1 MRVVKISPLKR
12 LVTVVPESTLDLLNI
27 YRVLEVGDVVY
38 AVTSRELKKERR
50 DGSVDSV
57 RVAVELGVEVL
68 EKSLDPMLKRLDL
81 LGVIRYESREL
92 GLVGKH
98 HSIHVSVGDE
108 LTVESRKNFQRLEA
122 MAKYYR
128 GPGIRRD
135 VALVLVDDESLGVY
149 RAEPSGM
156 RVLFHETVAEGKRE
170 PDQRQKALQKIYA
183 AAAEK
188 LKDVDEVYVFGPS
201 VTVDEFVSYLKREKP
216 ILYQRVKKTGF
227 VSTTDQAGVSELLR
241 GGVLRELSEE
251 VKAVADVIDVEEL
264 MRVLA
269 TEPGKASLGFVE
281 TLNALRMGAVE
292 KVLVSE
298 DFLWSRYMDKDV
310 WELVDRAEAH
320 GASVRVISTG
330 SEATDKLNGLGGV
343 AAILRY
349 SVDPSLLRRVD

>member
-1 MRVVKISPLKR
+1 
-12 LVTVVPESTLDLLNI
+12 
-27 YRVLEVGDVVY
+27 
-38 AVTSRELKKERR
+38 
-50 DGSVDSV
+50 
-57 RVAVELGVEVL
+57 
-68 EKSLDPMLKRLDL
+68 
-81 LGVIRYESREL
+81 
-92 GLVGKH
+92 
-98 HSIHVSVGDE
+98 
-108 LTVESRKNFQRLEA
+108 ESRKNFQRLEA

-241 GGVLRELSEE
+241 GGVLRELGEM

>member
-12 LVTVVPESTLDLLNI
+12 LVTVVPESTLDLLNV
-27 YRVLEVGDVVY
+27 YRVLEPGDVVY

-57 RVAVELGVEVL
+57 RVVVELGVEVA

-108 LTVESRKNFQRLEA
+108 LTVESRKNFPRLEA
-122 MAKYYR
+122 MARYYR
-128 GPGIRRD
+128 EPGVKKG

-156 RVLFHETVAEGKRE
+156 RVIFHEAVVEGKRE
-170 PDQRQKALQKIYA
+170 PEQRQKALQKIYA

-188 LKDVDEVYVFGPS
+188 LGDAGDVYVFGPS
-201 VTVDEFVSYLKREKP
+201 ITVDEFITYLKREKP
-216 ILYQRVKKTGF
+216 NLYQRVKKTGF
-227 VSTTDQAGVSELLR
+227 VSTTDHAGVSELMR
-241 GGVLRELSEE
+241 GGMLRELGEE
-251 VKAVADVIDVEEL
+251 VKAVADVLDVEEL

-298 DFLWSRYMDKDV
+298 DFLWSKHMDKNV
-310 WELVDRAEAH
+310 WELIDGAEAF

-330 SEATDKLNGLGGV
+330 SEAADKLNGLGGV
-343 AAILRY
+343 AAFLRY
-349 SVDPSLLRRVD
+349 PVDPTVLRRVD